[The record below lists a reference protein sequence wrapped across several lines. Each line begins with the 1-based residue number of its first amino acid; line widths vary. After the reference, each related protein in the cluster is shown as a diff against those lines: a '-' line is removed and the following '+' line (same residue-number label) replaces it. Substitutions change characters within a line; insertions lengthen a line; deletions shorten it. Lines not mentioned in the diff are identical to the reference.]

1 MNKFL
6 ASLALLSLGV
16 GGSVGT
22 LNESN
27 VKTTVRVIETSTRK
41 KLSKSVYGPSFKY
54 FLIDTGSELQTEKE
68 TIDLK
73 RSNEANT
80 SLVNENYLNVGE
92 AFSGNTSLKL
102 KNQTLAIR
110 LTYLFPEYGNYTFS
124 FWAKNITPRP
134 TGLAVDLDFNV
145 KFDHYD
151 VDGNRAWYSF
161 GKLAVTENSK
171 GWSKYSYTFKDM
183 TFDRTSMVLIVNGE
197 WLIDDIQVLDKD
209 GFNYVL
215 EGDFDGAELTQ
226 YKPQKA
232 GYAKQPDGSIAFGFD
247 SFNFEYNAAQ
257 ATSGG
262 YNESYFQ
269 IKPAIDADAL
279 NVSFDYIGL
288 RVGVQNRK
296 DEVNNIVDNSSKTW
310 ARYSHTFG
318 PITTSND
325 IYFGYN
331 NVGTR
336 QITYIKNLSLTN
348 SAGEELLPSKLTKE
362 GYAKSFAESLMAD
375 IVCDGVGVTPPSET
389 EWGTLRYCFEHIPEM
404 SQEYIMSLTPNET
417 GSEIEKA
424 LYKYSYIVS
433 KYGNKYYDFLDYK
446 AQGKASSKNEV
457 INVVSSSET
466 YVAITIVGVCLAAFS
481 LIILTKK
488 KKAN

>member
-16 GGSVGT
+16 VGSVGT

-41 KLSKSVYGPSFKY
+41 KLSKSVYAPSFKY

-68 TIDLK
+68 KIDVK

-92 AFSGNTSLKL
+92 AFSGNKSLKL

-110 LTYLFPEYGNYTFS
+110 LTYLLEEYGNYTVS

-134 TGLAVDLDFNV
+134 TGLAVDLDFNL
-145 KFDHYD
+145 KFDHHK
-151 VDGNRAWYSF
+151 VDGKQEWYSY
-161 GKLAVTENSK
+161 GNLAITENDR

-183 TFDRTSMVLIVNGE
+183 PFDRTSMVLIVNGE
-197 WLIDDIQVLDKD
+197 WLIDDIQVLDKN

-215 EGDFDGAELTQ
+215 EGDFDGAELTD

-247 SFNFEYNAAQ
+247 SYNCEFNSEDVTY
-257 ATSGG
+257 G

-269 IKPAIDADAL
+269 IKPAMDADAL
-279 NVSFDYIGL
+279 TVSFDYIGT
-288 RVGVQNRK
+288 RVGVQNRHEWK
-296 DEVNNIVDNSSKTW
+296 DNIVDNSSKTW
-310 ARYSHTFG
+310 TTYSHTFG
-318 PITTSND
+318 AITTSND
-325 IYFGYN
+325 VYFGYN
-331 NVGTR
+331 NVGAR
-336 QITYIKNLSLTN
+336 HITYIKNLSLTN

-375 IVCDGVGVTPPSET
+375 IVCDGAGVTPPSET
-389 EWGTLRYCFEHIPEM
+389 EWGTLKYCFEHIPEM

>member
-16 GGSVGT
+16 VGSVGT

-27 VKTTVRVIETSTRK
+27 VKTTTRVIETSTRK
-41 KLSKSVYGPSFKY
+41 KLSNNVYAPSFKY

-68 TIDLK
+68 KIDLK

-92 AFSGNTSLKL
+92 AFSGNKSLKL
-102 KNQTLAIR
+102 NNQTLAIR
-110 LTYLFPEYGNYTFS
+110 LTYLLEENGNYTVS

-134 TGLAVDLDFNV
+134 AGLAADLDFNL
-145 KFDHYD
+145 KFDHHA
-151 VDGNRAWYSF
+151 VDGSQAWYTYRN
-161 GKLAVTENSK
+161 LAVTENSK

-197 WLIDDIQVLDKD
+197 WLIDDIQVLDKN

-226 YKPQKA
+226 YQPQKA

-247 SFNFEYNAAQ
+247 SYNFEYN
-257 ATSGG
+257 SEKPEENG
-262 YNESYFQ
+262 YNESSFQ
-269 IKPAIDADAL
+269 IKPAMDADAL
-279 NVSFDYIGL
+279 TVSFEYIGT
-288 RVGVQNRK
+288 RVGVQNRYEWK
-296 DEVNNIVDNSSKTW
+296 DNIVDNSSKTW
-310 ARYSHTFG
+310 TTYSHIFG
-318 PITTSND
+318 AITTSND
-325 IYFGYN
+325 VYFGYN
-331 NVGTR
+331 NVGAR
-336 QITYIKNLSLTN
+336 HITYIKNLSLTN

-457 INVVSSSET
+457 INVVSSSEK